1 MAAVKDP
8 YKTLGVAKKASDD
21 EIKKAYRKL
30 ARENHPDTNSGDE
43 AAEERF
49 KEVQEAYSI
58 LSDPEKRKAYDSG
71 GGIFGGGGFD
81 PGSFR
86 TGQGAG
92 GFGGF
97 GDILSDLF
105 NNSGGARG
113 GPRPS
118 ERGRDLETEVHISF
132 DQAMEGAQVPV
143 SVPLS
148 APCPTCRG
156 TGAKPGT
163 QPTVCSR
170 CQGRGVEA
178 ESQGLFSISQPCRQ
192 CGGTGTEIKDPC
204 PTCSGAGRTRQV
216 KRYRVN
222 IPAGVRDG
230 SRVRLAGKG
239 EAGLRGGPTGDLYA
253 ITRVGESPIFAR
265 KGDNLE
271 VDVPITIPE
280 AIRGATIEVP
290 TLSATKR
297 IRVPPGTK
305 HGTVQRL
312 RGEGPPKLTGR
323 GRGDIHYRLN
333 IDVPSSLSREQAE
346 AVDELASV
354 IDGNPRERLLS
365 QRPVISMAQSPDSD
379 RGVYMISVAAELAG
393 MHPQTLR
400 IYESRGLITP
410 KRSPKNTRL
419 YSQQDVDRLLR
430 IQELTTEL
438 GMNLAGVERVF
449 ELEREIERMRR
460 RMRSLERNAGR
471 VQQELEAELE
481 RVRRSVKR
489 ELVLYEPPGQQ
500 QLVAPGPGVR
510 VRINRPSR

>member
-8 YKTLGVAKKASDD
+8 YKTLGVAKKASDE

-30 ARENHPDTNSGDE
+30 ARDNHPDRNNGDE

-49 KEVQEAYSI
+49 KDVQEAYSI

-71 GGIFGGGGFD
+71 
-81 PGSFR
+81 
-86 TGQGAG
+86 
-92 GFGGF
+92 
-97 GDILSDLF
+97 
-105 NNSGGARG
+105 
-113 GPRPS
+113 
-118 ERGRDLETEVHISF
+118 GRDLETEVHISF

-148 APCPTCRG
+148 APCPTCHG

-204 PTCSGAGRTRQV
+204 ATCGGAGRTRQV

-239 EAGLRGGPTGDLYA
+239 EAGLRGGPAGDLYA
-253 ITRVGESPIFAR
+253 ITRVDESPVFAR
-265 KGDNLE
+265 RGDNLE
-271 VDVPITIPE
+271 VEVPITIPE

-290 TLSATKR
+290 TLSGTKR

-312 RGEGPPKLTGR
+312 RGEGPPKLSGR

-354 IDGNPRERLLS
+354 IDGNPREGLLS
-365 QRPVISMAQSPDSD
+365 QRP
-379 RGVYMISVAAELAG
+379 
-393 MHPQTLR
+393 
-400 IYESRGLITP
+400 
-410 KRSPKNTRL
+410 
-419 YSQQDVDRLLR
+419 
-430 IQELTTEL
+430 
-438 GMNLAGVERVF
+438 
-449 ELEREIERMRR
+449 
-460 RMRSLERNAGR
+460 
-471 VQQELEAELE
+471 
-481 RVRRSVKR
+481 
-489 ELVLYEPPGQQ
+489 
-500 QLVAPGPGVR
+500 
-510 VRINRPSR
+510 